1 MLQATRSLALGLAV
15 VGLFPSCS
23 DADNAA
29 LNVGSSPQTSLAT
42 TTSLPVSQIDSAPST
57 EEETAPL
64 PSAEDLVKAD
74 FLAAIAARRQCGI
87 DPANCNYEAV
97 AIPGSPMDELTR
109 STMSDRIKA
118 NIRAVEGRGDTQIRV
133 ESVSLTGNLA
143 SVTACA
149 YDTVVLFDVADPANP
164 SDDIVFNDTVES
176 ARVKWELRELAG
188 RWLIVADHR
197 LGVLTGGDLCAF

>member
-1 MLQATRSLALGLAV
+1 MLQAMRSLALVLAV
-15 VGLFPSCS
+15 AGLFSSCS

-29 LNVGSSPQTSLAT
+29 LSFGSSPPTALAT
-42 TTSLPVSQIDSAPST
+42 TTSLPTSQIDSAPIS
-57 EEETAPL
+57 EGEAASPR
-64 PSAEDLVKAD
+64 SAEDSVTAD
-74 FLAAIAARRQCGI
+74 FLAAMAARRQCGI

-97 AIPGSPMDELTR
+97 AIPGSRMDELTR

-118 NIRAVEGRGDTQIRV
+118 NIRAVEGRGDTLIRV
-133 ESVSLTGNLA
+133 EGVSLTENSA

-149 YDTVVLFDVADPANP
+149 YDTVVLFDVADPADP

-176 ARVKWELRELAG
+176 ARVKWELHKLAG
-188 RWLIVADHR
+188 RWLIVTDSR